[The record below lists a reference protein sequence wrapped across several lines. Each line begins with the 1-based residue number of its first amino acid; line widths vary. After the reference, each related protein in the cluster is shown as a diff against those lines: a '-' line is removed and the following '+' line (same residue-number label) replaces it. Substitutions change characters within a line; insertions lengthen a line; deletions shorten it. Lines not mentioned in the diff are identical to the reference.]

1 MAFFLCAE
9 ECDSSPAQSKVSP
22 LGYKR
27 MPGQEQGRWSFGMCR
42 WSSEGFLGVALLPAT
57 ALGVGLGTD
66 SDGSVPAQSGA
77 KSALEKFL
85 YLDITILTGRI
96 AGCLLA

>member
-1 MAFFLCAE
+1 
-9 ECDSSPAQSKVSP
+9 
-22 LGYKR
+22 

-85 YLDITILTGRI
+85 YLDITILTG
-96 AGCLLA
+96 